1 MLKSSVRR
9 SRYKDGA
16 GSALFLLAL
25 LLTVIIAPAYA
36 FTGPPAAIFVN
47 GLRVDTVPI
56 TKNGTTYLPIQ
67 VMAQALQAEIIW
79 DAKLNSVTVNGK
91 LAPASVVNDSGRIY
105 LPAESF
111 INALG
116 GTVSFD
122 GRNNRILINTSGTN
136 AGAVAMQT
144 NTQTAADAKSSSLN
158 ITPAAPVKPSAPTA
172 AVTPTA
178 NVYTPPVS
186 QSRYYDNSS
195 KQFKTVPTGNGAAST
210 STPLPRTNAPTAA
223 VYAPPSA
230 AQPVVSARSGGVQPG
245 YPVAYTPNQAQTD
258 KFVRHVDGNNYLPS
272 NLQAGP
278 VQGIDPNLMTGGSAG
293 LPSNSQRSANGSVYI
308 PKHAQNSVFQVTVTN
323 LETIS
328 VLKDFYRP
336 REGYKYVIAYLSQQ
350 NVSQQ
355 VQVYTG
361 RFSLLDQ
368 KSASYDYIEGLSN
381 FWLVILRPYG
391 VNFGYLVFE
400 IPADSKPVSLVLHSL
415 NQAPLAVNL

>member
-1 MLKSSVRR
+1 MLKSSVRLR
-9 SRYKDGA
+9 RHKSGA
-16 GSALFLLAL
+16 ANALLLLAL

-36 FTGPPAAIFVN
+36 LSGPPAAIFVN

-67 VMAQALQAEIIW
+67 IMAQALQAEIIW
-79 DAKLNSVTVNGK
+79 DSKLNSVTVNGK
-91 LAPASVVNDSGRIY
+91 LVPASVVNDSGRVY

-122 GRNNRILINTSGTN
+122 GRNNRILINTNASAAGN
-136 AGAVAMQT
+136 GAAAAAGAVQT
-144 NTQTAADAKSSSLN
+144 KDAAAGSTTSVA
-158 ITPAAPVKPSAPTA
+158 ITPAVPVPAVKPA
-172 AVTPTA
+172 AH
-178 NVYTPPVS
+178 VYTPSVS
-186 QSRYYDNSS
+186 QAKYYDSGS
-195 KQFKTVPTGNGAAST
+195 KQFKTASAENGSVT
-210 STPLPRTNAPTAA
+210 SSMPLPRTNSQTSA

-230 AQPVVSARSGGVQPG
+230 TQPAINARSGGVQPG
-245 YPVAYTPNQAQTD
+245 YPVAYTPNQTETN

-278 VQGIDPNLMTGGSAG
+278 VQGISQNLMTGGSAG
-293 LPSNSQRSANGSVYI
+293 LPSNSQRSSNGSVYI

-328 VLKDFYRP
+328 VLKDFYKP